1 MIRKTRLFTPG
12 PTPLLP
18 AAQFAMAAAD
28 IHHRTPEFRALYTRV
43 LAQLKEFVGT
53 KNDVIILSSG
63 GTGAMEASV
72 SNLTSPGDRV
82 LVLTAGKFGERWAS
96 LVKSFGCHADVVEA
110 PYGQTFT
117 IDEVKA
123 ALKLETRAV
132 FVQATES
139 STGVRHDIEGIAK
152 LLKSE
157 NSEALLIVDAIT
169 GLGTTHLDMDGWG
182 IDVLIGGSQ
191 KAVMIPPGLSYLA
204 VSPRAWDRMESTYNP
219 RYYFDLRK
227 ERKNAAKGESAYTP
241 SVALIAALGAAL
253 NYIAAQAATP
263 EKPEGDLAEGRK
275 KLVDNAETCAAMTR
289 AAATALGLKLF
300 APKGYEAAA
309 ATAIVAPEGTDSGTL
324 VKGLK
329 SQFGAIVTDG
339 QGEMKGQLFRIA
351 HIGFFDYMDTI
362 AIIGALEQVIHK
374 TKFPTPQLRLRQR
387 PSRRSKLLRRTAP
400 NRNAQR
406 VLLDCQKSGS
416 ACPTPER
423 KLHEIN
429 RRLRSSYS
437 SLRSGLRCRSALLL
451 RTCDSIR
458 QEPSNLVCGCVL
470 HPHGLCNFGLAAE
483 SKKIQGV
490 SGFFI
495 CSDCIRDLYC
505 SHSGFGTDTLC
516 RRDALAV
523 LLQRRL
529 YRRVSTHCANYDR
542 DFNRLSGSNS

>member
-43 LAQLKEFVGT
+43 LSQLKDFVGT
-53 KNDVIILSSG
+53 KNDVIILSSS

-82 LVLTAGKFGERWAS
+82 LVLTAGKFGERWSA
-96 LVKSFGCHADVVEA
+96 LTKAFGCHVDVVES
-110 PYGQTFT
+110 PYGSTFT
-117 IDEVKA
+117 IDQVKA

-139 STGVRHDIEGIAK
+139 STGVRHDVEGIAK

-157 NSEALLIVDAIT
+157 KSEALLIVDGIT

-191 KAVMIPPGLSYLA
+191 KAVMMPPGLSYLA
-204 VSPRAWDRMESTYNP
+204 VSQRAWDRMEATYNP

-253 NYIAAQAATP
+253 DYIAGQA
-263 EKPEGDLAEGRK
+263 EGNLAEGRK

-300 APKGYEAAA
+300 APMGYEAAA
-309 ATAIVAPEGTDSGTL
+309 ATAILPPEGTDSGII

-329 SQFGAIVTDG
+329 SQFAAIVTDG
-339 QGEMKGQLFRIA
+339 QGEMKGSLFRIA

-362 AIIGALEQVIHK
+362 AIIGALEQVLA
-374 TKFPTPQLRLRQR
+374 KFLPQ
-387 PSRRSKLLRRTAP
+387 TGIA
-400 NRNAQR
+400 
-406 VLLDCQKSGS
+406 
-416 ACPTPER
+416 
-423 KLHEIN
+423 
-429 RRLRSSYS
+429 
-437 SLRSGLRCRSALLL
+437 
-451 RTCDSIR
+451 
-458 QEPSNLVCGCVL
+458 
-470 HPHGLCNFGLAAE
+470 
-483 SKKIQGV
+483 
-490 SGFFI
+490 
-495 CSDCIRDLYC
+495 
-505 SHSGFGTDTLC
+505 FGTGLIAAQKVYAE
-516 RRDALAV
+516 RAAK
-523 LLQRRL
+523 
-529 YRRVSTHCANYDR
+529 
-542 DFNRLSGSNS
+542 